1 MAKKITVAA
10 AKKAAPTKQ
19 IEIEVTAMDVL
30 DYLKGQLDLLKE
42 QHKTYLPIDP
52 LLKEDNRSEREK
64 VDEMVIRRQISMME
78 QHIKAIEFMSGIR
91 KK

>member
-1 MAKKITVAA
+1 MVDKRKKTVAV
-10 AKKAAPTKQ
+10 KS
-19 IEIEVTAMDVL
+19 IEIEISAMDVL
-30 DYLKGQLDLLKE
+30 DYLKGQLDLLKQ
-42 QHKTYLPIDP
+42 QHKTYLPTDP

-64 VDEMVIRRQISMME
+64 IEEMVIRRQISMME